1 MWTLLLTL
9 VTTAAT
15 GRAAL
20 VPGVQ
25 TTEDFHQDAVLD
37 ADGNFLLFWK
47 FNDTHVT
54 FEAHVKTKGMLE
66 CFYFQIDRNSELEI
80 VGRLNAN
87 IYMHGVCIHSGGKS
101 VV

>member
-9 VTTAAT
+9 VATAAT
-15 GRAAL
+15 GRAAR
-20 VPGVQ
+20 VPWVQ

-54 FEAHVKTKGMLE
+54 FEAHVKTKGMLG
-66 CFYFQIDRNSELEI
+66 CFILTKYDRHT
-80 VGRLNAN
+80 A
-87 IYMHGVCIHSGGKS
+87 
-101 VV
+101 